1 MPLPKISTPT
11 YELVLP
17 SNNKKIKYRPFLVRE
32 EKILILAL
40 ESNDSKQVSD
50 AIVDIL
56 TSCILTKNIDV
67 TTLPTFDIEYLFLN
81 VRSKSVGETVEVNV
95 TCPDDGVTA
104 VEMAVNIDSIKVKK
118 TKGHSNII
126 KLDDKYS
133 MKLKYPSMKQFIEN
147 NFDVEETNVNQSLSM
162 LSGCIDMV
170 YDEEE
175 SWDASDCSQE
185 ELDGFIDQLNTKQFK
200 EVEKFFDS
208 MPKLS
213 HKVKVTNPKTGV
225 ESDIV
230 LIGVSRTSKTPT
242 SIYLAN
248 KGLKTS
254 NIPLVNEMEI
264 PKDLIESKNL
274 CVVGLITE
282 AERLFDIR
290 RNRLNSLK
298 EKEASD
304 YTDLE
309 KIKIEVER
317 SKKIFKKNKW
327 PTIDVTRKSVEETAA
342 SIIKIYE
349 IKNKNV

>member
-1 MPLPKISTPT
+1 MPLPTIETPV
-11 YELVLP
+11 YELKLP
-17 SNNKKIKYRPFLVRE
+17 STNKKIRYRPFLVKE
-32 EKILILAL
+32 EKVLIIAL
-40 ESNDSKQVSD
+40 ESKNQI
-50 AIVDIL
+50 AITTAVTEVL
-56 TSCILTKNIDV
+56 KKCILTKGVNVDS
-67 TTLPTFDIEYLFLN
+67 LPTFDIEYLFLN

-118 TKGHSNII
+118 TKGHNSII

-175 SWDASDCSQE
+175 SWEASDCSQE

-230 LIGVSRTSKTPT
+230 LEG
-242 SIYLAN
+242 LAAFF
-248 KGLKTS
+248 S
-254 NIPLVNEMEI
+254 
-264 PKDLIESKNL
+264 
-274 CVVGLITE
+274 
-282 AERLFDIR
+282 
-290 RNRLNSLK
+290 
-298 EKEASD
+298 
-304 YTDLE
+304 
-309 KIKIEVER
+309 
-317 SKKIFKKNKW
+317 
-327 PTIDVTRKSVEETAA
+327 
-342 SIIKIYE
+342 
-349 IKNKNV
+349 